1 MQRNLKKQ
9 RKYLELSSK
18 KKKIKNIS
26 IFIID
31 KKGFNCHITFI
42 DFNFLIGNKIYVFNR
57 SLKWEEL

>member
-31 KKGFNCHITFI
+31 KGGFNCHIIII
-42 DFNFLIGNKIYVFNR
+42 DFNFLIGK
-57 SLKWEEL
+57 LA